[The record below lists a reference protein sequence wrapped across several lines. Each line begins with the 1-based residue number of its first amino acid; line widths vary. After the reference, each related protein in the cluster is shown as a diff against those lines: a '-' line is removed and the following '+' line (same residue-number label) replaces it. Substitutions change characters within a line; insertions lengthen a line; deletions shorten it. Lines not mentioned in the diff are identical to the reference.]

1 VDFSKLKIEVYDFL
15 GIILPGLLAI
25 CEGWILFKGWHPFIA
40 SVNVISGTSLT
51 LLVVFAFGMGHIV
64 QELGDLSIKLVKGK
78 RYFRQARDKFWESS
92 EGHVVRG
99 AITRDFGQE
108 ISSVDT
114 AFDYCL
120 TKLKDSF
127 SRRDI
132 FVATSDLCRSL
143 VVLSVLALVPAL
155 RVAFCDTR
163 PIHRSIFVLFIFAV
177 ILSSIA
183 LLAWKR
189 MVRFRALSETTVF
202 RAYLA
207 TLGPGVTASP
217 PPVI

>member
-1 VDFSKLKIEVYDFL
+1 VDFSKLKVEVYDFL

-25 CEGWILFKGWHPFIA
+25 CEGWILFAGWHTFIA

-51 LLVVFAFGMGHIV
+51 LLVVCAFGMGHIV
-64 QELGDLSIKLVKGK
+64 QELSDLSIKVVKGN
-78 RYFRQARDKFWESS
+78 RYFREARDRFWESS
-92 EGHVVRG
+92 EGQVVRG
-99 AITRDFGQE
+99 AIKSDFGEE

-143 VVLSVLALVPAL
+143 VVLSALALIPAI
-155 RVAFCDTR
+155 RIAFYDIHPVHR
-163 PIHRSIFVLFIFAV
+163 PIFVLLIFVV

-183 LLAWKR
+183 SLAWKR

-202 RAYLA
+202 RSYLA
-207 TLGPGVTASP
+207 TLGPRVNASTSGLS
-217 PPVI
+217 

>member
-25 CEGWILFKGWHPFIA
+25 CEGWILLKGWHPFVA
-40 SVNVISGTSLT
+40 SINLISGTSLT
-51 LLVVFAFGMGHIV
+51 LLFVLAFGMGHIA
-64 QELGDLSIKLVKGK
+64 QELGDLSIKAVKGR
-78 RYFRQARDKFWESS
+78 RYFRQARDRFWESS
-92 EGHVVRG
+92 EGQVVRG
-99 AITRDFGQE
+99 AIKKDFGQE
-108 ISSVDT
+108 ILSVDT

-143 VVLSVLALVPAL
+143 VVLSALALIPAI
-155 RVAFCDTR
+155 RIAFYDIR
-163 PIHRSIFVLFIFAV
+163 PVHRSVFALFIFVV

-207 TLGPGVTASP
+207 TLGPGLNASSSGLT
-217 PPVI
+217 